1 MKINHE
7 AAKKTKI
14 FSSIR
19 PPRFLVVLFSEE
31 TSMKRSIAFQIAVV
45 LCAILFY
52 GGGVAQA
59 QDVHYNYVQGTDFY
73 QYKTYKLV
81 EVGAQHPNQI
91 VDGQIKQAIELQLA
105 AKGLTRT
112 DNEDSDLYITYQIA
126 VNEQR
131 QWNAYGMGGGWGWG
145 GGMATAT
152 SSTIDI
158 GTLVIDIYDVK
169 AKKLIWR
176 GDATKTLDPSKN
188 PQKNLE
194 RLQKGIAKLLKH
206 YPPPVK

>member
-1 MKINHE
+1 MSKSQHKGAGMK
-7 AAKKTKI
+7 
-14 FSSIR
+14 
-19 PPRFLVVLFSEE
+19 
-31 TSMKRSIAFQIAVV
+31 MKNSSIAFRTGVV
-45 LCAILFY
+45 LCAVLFY

-59 QDVHYNYVQGTDFY
+59 QDVHYNFVQGTDFNK
-73 QYKTYKLV
+73 YKTYKLV
-81 EVGAQHPNQI
+81 EIPGNSHPNQI
-91 VDGQIKQAIELQLA
+91 LDGQIKQAIELQLA
-105 AKGLTRT
+105 TKGLTKT
-112 DNEDSDLYITYQIA
+112 DNDNSDLYVTYQIA

-169 AKKLIWR
+169 AQKQIWR

-188 PQKNLE
+188 PEKNLE
-194 RLQKGIAKLLKH
+194 KLNKGIAKLLKH